1 MSMMMYVPKNFGFFT
16 HPLCISS
23 YPLWGSPCSPRRFLP
38 HPPSVADPLSVC
50 PSYLSVSLSKIDKK
64 SLICFLKCSL
74 YFNHLSPQN
83 FYNWSNFQIHIRTK
97 WGLESE
103 VYILRNGGPI
113 PRDIFDSTPKV
124 KIKICLF
131 CNCRGSIVAME
142 LYPRIINENIFQN
155 GPKKLLKSWLFQG
168 DLRKAFHIAQ
178 EDFVKVSMQHGTCFQ
193 N

>member
-1 MSMMMYVPKNFGFFT
+1 M
-16 HPLCISS
+16 
-23 YPLWGSPCSPRRFLP
+23 
-38 HPPSVADPLSVC
+38 
-50 PSYLSVSLSKIDKK
+50 
-64 SLICFLKCSL
+64 FLKVFFD
-74 YFNHLSPQN
+74 FNHLSPQN

-155 GPKKLLKSWLFQG
+155 GPKKLLKSLLFQG

-178 EDFVKVSMQHGTCFQ
+178 EDFVYATWNLFPKLRKFC
-193 N
+193 NELK